1 MLGTSRILGV
11 DIGAS
16 SVKLGEFNVTPTGG
30 LQLVNFHWGELGI
43 DSAQEDNRGP
53 AIIST
58 IQQLLKERKI
68 RPGPAVISV
77 SGQAVFTRFVKL
89 PIVEEKKVLQI
100 VKYEAAQ
107 NVPFPI
113 EEVVWDYQ
121 LIGGAEAKELEVV
134 LVAIKSDIIEELA
147 RHVEKAGLKTT
158 MVDVATMSLYN
169 AVRYNY
175 GDMEG
180 TTLIL
185 DVGARTANL
194 IFIEKQKIF
203 SRNMPIA
210 GNTITQAIAAE
221 LQVTSAQAEDMKR
234 RIGFVGLGGAYE
246 DPSSEQAAKVS
257 KIIRNVMT
265 RLHAGISQTINFYR
279 TQHGG
284 SAPVR
289 LLLSGGTSIIPY
301 TDQFFREKLQIE
313 VAYFNPF
320 KTVELGPNVS
330 REDLS
335 MCAHFF
341 GEVVG
346 LGLRKMSECP
356 IEVNLIPKSIVWRK
370 SFERKYPYLTG
381 TALCIVLA
389 ILCWVAYGRKVT
401 ALYERDIS
409 NIEVQVEK
417 FRETMQDMDKEKQKF
432 DEVGA
437 RLEQMKWIVNTRS
450 QWPLL
455 LNTLNSKLP
464 SSDLWLTSFIPCG
477 KGGAPAPIRRED
489 GRFSVGPDDEMMM
502 PGGPGRG
509 GRGRPVPTEEPTP
522 TRATP
527 ARAAATSPAA
537 AGEVKSECIDIV
549 GQGINDPND
558 SSKRY
563 SLVHDFVSKLAATT
577 NLFVVENVDAA
588 MKVTPPPNEAPYV
601 FSFSVQVKLKN
612 PIQVRP

>member
-1 MLGTSRILGV
+1 MFRSSRILGV

-16 SVKLGEFNVTPTGG
+16 SVKVGEFTVSPGGG

-43 DSAQEDNRGP
+43 DSSQEDNRGP

-68 RPGPAVISV
+68 KPGPAVISV

-121 LIGGAEAKELEVV
+121 LIGGTEAKELEVV

-147 RHVEKAGLKTT
+147 RFVEKAGLRTT
-158 MVDVATMSLYN
+158 LVDVATMSLYN

-180 TTLIL
+180 TTLLL

-210 GNTITQAIAAE
+210 GNTITQAIASE
-221 LQVTSAQAEDMKR
+221 LQISNAQAEDLKR

-246 DPSSEQAAKVS
+246 EPSSEQAAKVS

-301 TDQFFREKLQIE
+301 TDQFFREKLQID

-320 KTVELGPNVS
+320 KSIEIGPNVS

-335 MCAHFF
+335 KCGHFL

-356 IEVNLIPKSIVWRK
+356 IEVNLVPKSVVWRK
-370 SFERKYPYLTG
+370 SLERKYPYLAG
-381 TALCIVLA
+381 AALCIILA
-389 ILCWVAYGRKVT
+389 ILCWVAYEKKVT
-401 ALYERDIS
+401 GLYENQINS
-409 NIEVQVEK
+409 FQQQVDK
-417 FRETMQDMDKEKQKF
+417 FHKTSTDMDKERKQHEAIKAKI
-432 DEVGA
+432 DQLQWVVATRTLWSQMLTEV
-437 RLEQMKWIVNTRS
+437 
-450 QWPLL
+450 
-455 LNTLNSKLP
+455 NSKLP
-464 SSDLWLTSFIPCG
+464 STDLWLTSFVPCLPR
-477 KGGAPAPIRRED
+477 GAAPTARKAES
-489 GRFSVGPDDEMMM
+489 RFGPM
-502 PGGPGRG
+502 PGEEMEMPGVPGRG
-509 GRGRPVPTEEPTP
+509 GRGGRVAAPEPGKSEEGQGGAEKPKD
-522 TRATP
+522 
-527 ARAAATSPAA
+527 
-537 AGEVKSECIDIV
+537 VKAECIDIS
-549 GQGINDPND
+549 GQGINDPGD
-558 SSKRY
+558 SSRRY
-563 SLVHDFVSKLAATT
+563 ALVHTFVSRLAANT
-577 NLFVVENVDAA
+577 NLFVIENVDQA
-588 MKVTPPPNEAPYV
+588 MKVTPPQSSGDFV
-601 FSFSVQVKLKN
+601 FSFSVQVKLKT
-612 PIQVRP
+612 PITVRP